1 DGTGWTQLHPPVAP
15 APREEAAMA
24 YDAARG
30 NLVLFG
36 GANGTTAFGDTW
48 TFDGTTWTQLHPATR
63 PSKAGGASLA
73 YDAVHRQVMMFGGL
87 RDVFHPFL
95 DDTWTW
101 DGSNWT
107 LQHPATVPP
116 ARYRA
121 MMAFDGST
129 GSVVLFG
136 GEGGASPG
144 LPDDTWT
151 WGGSNWTLQH
161 PATPPAARQ

>member
-1 DGTGWTQLHPPVAP
+1 QSPSIAFDPAIGKLVLFGGLIPGQGPSAETWTFDGTGWTQLHPPVAP

-36 GANGTTAFGDTW
+36 GANGTTTFGDTW

-73 YDAVHRQVMMFGGL
+73 YDPVHRQVMMFGGL

-107 LQHPATVPP
+107 
-116 ARYRA
+116 
-121 MMAFDGST
+121 
-129 GSVVLFG
+129 
-136 GEGGASPG
+136 
-144 LPDDTWT
+144 
-151 WGGSNWTLQH
+151 
-161 PATPPAARQ
+161 